1 MKRFSH
7 QTPKSLPKSLPES
20 LFDERVQSE
29 NSNGKYYD
37 EPASTQPEDLDKPV
51 IKRTFNFKKWMY
63 LSLGLLACLAT
74 IWTFQ
79 PKPIA
84 VDTTPV
90 NRGELL
96 VTVNAEGKTRVR
108 DRYTISADVAG
119 RLVRVQLKE
128 GDSVQAGAVIA
139 RIDPIAVNTA
149 IQQAEAQLASWQ
161 AEREGVA
168 TQRPKVATLEQ
179 AQTRIRAAQ
188 ANYRQTEAKVTEA
201 QAALDQAQRDR
212 QRAQALE
219 ARGAIARQALE
230 TAELNEISKAKAL
243 ETATLETKTALAEVE
258 VAAAA
263 VTVLQQEQRDPDYL
277 LKLYDARIESVSAEL
292 AKLQDDAQQTVVR
305 SPVSG
310 KVLNIRQQSTQYV
323 AAGTP
328 LIEIADPGRLE
339 LVIDVLSSDALKIQP
354 GDPILVDLGTEEA
367 PLKAKV
373 RLIEPSAFTKVSAL
387 GVEEQRV
394 NVIGDF
400 EEAHR
405 LGDAYRVD
413 VQIVVWQEKAVLQVP
428 LSALFRC
435 NRSQWCTFVVKNG
448 KAEQQQVLIGQRSD
462 LAAEIRQGLKPNDVV
477 ILHPS
482 EQIKTGA
489 RVSPR

>member
-1 MKRFSH
+1 MKLFHRKPLKSWFDGSVH
-7 QTPKSLPKSLPES
+7 SPK
-20 LFDERVQSE
+20 V
-29 NSNGKYYD
+29 NGKKYD
-37 EPASTQPEDLDKPV
+37 EPAIPLESFVIALPEAPDESI
-51 IKRTFNFKKWMY
+51 IKRDFNLKKWMY

-84 VDTTPV
+84 VDTAPV

-108 DRYTISADVAG
+108 DRYTISANVAG
-119 RLVRVQLKE
+119 RLERVQLKE
-128 GDSVQAGAVIA
+128 GDSVQAGAIIA
-139 RIDPIAVNTA
+139 RIDPISVNSA
-149 IQQAEAQLASWQ
+149 IQQAQAQLAGWQ

-188 ANYRQTEAKVTEA
+188 ANYRQTQAKVAEA
-201 QAALDQAQRDR
+201 QAMLEQAQRDR

-219 ARGAIARQALE
+219 ASGAIARQALE
-230 TAELNEISKAKAL
+230 TAELNEISQAKAL
-243 ETATLETKTALAEVE
+243 ETASLATKTALAEVE
-258 VAAAA
+258 VATAA

-292 AKLQDDAQQTVVR
+292 TKLQDDAQQTLVR

-310 KVLNIRQQSTQYV
+310 KVLKIRQQSTQYV

-328 LIEIADPGRLE
+328 LLEIADPGQLE
-339 LVIDVLSSDALKIQP
+339 LVIDVLSGDALKIQP
-354 GDPILVDLGTEEA
+354 DDPILVDRGAEA
-367 PLKAKV
+367 PPLQAKV
-373 RLIEPSAFTKVSAL
+373 QLIEPSAFTKVSAL

-400 EEAHR
+400 VEAHR

-413 VQIVVWQEKAVLQVP
+413 VQIVVWQGKAVLQVP

-435 NRSQWCTFVVKNG
+435 NRSSWCTFVVKQG
-448 KAEQQQVLIGQRSD
+448 KAHQQRVSIGQRSE

-482 EQIKTGA
+482 EQIKTGTQ
-489 RVSPR
+489 VSPR